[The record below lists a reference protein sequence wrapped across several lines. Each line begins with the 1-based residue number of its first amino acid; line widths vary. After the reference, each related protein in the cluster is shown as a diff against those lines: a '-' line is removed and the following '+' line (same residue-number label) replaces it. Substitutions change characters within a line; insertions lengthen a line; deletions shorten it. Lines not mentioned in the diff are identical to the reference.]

1 MMTAYLLHDDQY
13 AKDIFDFSIDRFDQI
28 SSAQGTNLI
37 ESLGVTDPR
46 EFSSTFLKV
55 GSSSATGQPATRF
68 AKFIYTA
75 KQNTTVDYV
84 AFNKHN
90 FSLYE
95 YNEQVLNKIEI
106 RKTIGGIN
114 FLIETI
120 NPPIS
125 SNDNIVEKF
134 TAAPLEINDTI
145 EIRFYFNSLDVT
157 ALTKKYGSAD
167 LLLSYI
173 QIGKSTELRELQTPL
188 NIPYGVSYEAKHQR
202 SDTGLVIGTSSKVL
216 PSKIDLKLKNQTK
229 DFIDTNFQSM
239 ADDMSKNPFFIFD
252 DSGNLPLIPFCWLTE
267 KIKSPTINTN
277 HLYDVN
283 IKAQAKVYVD

>member
-1 MMTAYLLHDDQY
+1 MTAYLLHDDQY
-13 AKDIFDFSIDRFDQI
+13 AKDIFDFSIDRFDVI
-28 SSAQGTNLI
+28 SSAQGTSLI
-37 ESLGVTDPR
+37 EALGVTDPR
-46 EFSSTFLKV
+46 EFSSSYLKI
-55 GSSSATGQPATRF
+55 GSSNTIGQPATRF

-75 KQNTTVDYV
+75 KQNTTVDYI

-106 RKTIGGIN
+106 RKDVGGIN
-114 FLIETI
+114 FLINTI
-120 NPPIS
+120 NPSIN
-125 SNDNIVEKF
+125 SNHNIVEKF

-145 EIRFYFNSLDVT
+145 EIWFYFNSLDVT
-157 ALTKKYGSAD
+157 SLTKRYGSAD

-188 NIPYGVSYEAKHQR
+188 NIPYGVSYESKHQR

-267 KIKSPTINTN
+267 KIKSPKINTN